1 MPGSEEHSPECSGEL
16 SVTITIQLWVLVSVK
31 FLHLITV
38 EEWLLLTEHG
48 GVGNPK
54 AFPDS
59 SNLQNISTGL
69 YQFTRC
75 PTKQAHFVFYKLS
88 SS

>member
-16 SVTITIQLWVLVSVK
+16 SVIIQLWAVVSMRAIN
-31 FLHLITV
+31 LITV
-38 EEWLLLTEHG
+38 EEWLLLAEHG
-48 GVGNPK
+48 GVGNPM

-59 SNLQNISTGL
+59 SNLPNISTEL